1 MAAVAHTLLVET
13 TSEEVIATF
22 AVTPRARALLRRWQE
37 DPDRPQVARMVT
49 AHTTKVLYRLR
60 PADIEATCAASNH
73 PLGDIRK
80 EVATAVQ
87 PVVDWRPDFAFTHV
101 MHLAVEKLGGLPT
114 FTDFACFCR
123 DDPAGV
129 AALGNPSRQIRE
141 QACQRGYPAA
151 DVSQAIRWRIG
162 LAYYSFVR
170 EIYTITVL
178 RGSGIDV
185 RAHPLA
191 DALFRVDAWTGRTV
205 LSLYIRNAAFRDGA
219 LGRKPRAAD
228 ILAGAQPPFRH
239 EELRLPVR
247 HEFGRVHLPEPAQI
261 RALAGR
267 LHQPRFAASAS
278 HRPQ

>member
-1 MAAVAHTLLVET
+1 MPAITHTLLVET

-22 AVTPRARALLRRWQE
+22 AVTPRARALLRRWRE
-37 DPDRPQVARMVT
+37 DPDRPQVARLVT
-49 AHTTKVLYRLR
+49 AHTTRVLYRLR
-60 PADIEATCAASNH
+60 PADIEATCAASDH

-101 MHLAVEKLGGLPT
+101 MHLALETLGTLPT
-114 FTDFACFCR
+114 FAGFARFCR

-141 QACQRGYPAA
+141 LACQRGYPAT

-162 LAYYSFVR
+162 LAYYSFAR

-178 RGSGIDV
+178 RANGIDV

-205 LSLYIRNAAFRDGA
+205 LCLYIRNAAFRDGS

-261 RALAGR
+261 TAIARR
-267 LHQPRFAASAS
+267 LHQPRGTPTAP
-278 HRPQ
+278 HQPR